1 MKFVCETHE
10 KKKLK
15 KFRKNAIALQPNN
28 IEKSI
33 NQTTSILKILVT
45 GGAGFVGSSL
55 CLSLK
60 KKYPE
65 YSIIAFDNLKRRG
78 SELNLA
84 DFQRENIA
92 FIHGDIR
99 NNEDLLAAGPFDI
112 LIEASAEPS
121 VTAGLN
127 SDPTYVINNNLY
139 GSINCFNACLKNDAK
154 LIFLSTSRVYP
165 IENIEKANFIEQPT
179 RFAFDENQNEDGISK
194 RGISEAFK
202 LDGARSFYGTTKLS
216 SEMFIQEYSEFYG
229 LKAAVTRFG
238 VIAGPRQMGKTDQG
252 VVTLWMAKHFWNQ
265 SLKYIGYG
273 GTGKQVRDIL
283 HVDDL
288 IELVDLQIH
297 NIEKFNG
304 KIYNAG
310 GGLENSASLL
320 EMTAIC
326 EKITG
331 NKITIGSE
339 IETRPADLRMFI
351 TDNSKIESEI
361 GWKPKKSV
369 EKVFTDIYHW
379 IKDNEVQLEKILK

>member
-1 MKFVCETHE
+1 M
-10 KKKLK
+10 
-15 KFRKNAIALQPNN
+15 
-28 IEKSI
+28 S
-33 NQTTSILKILVT
+33 KILVT
-45 GGAGFVGSSL
+45 GGAGFVGSTL
-55 CLSLK
+55 CIKLK
-60 KKYPE
+60 EKYPS
-65 YSIIAFDNLKRRG
+65 YKIVAFDNLKRRG
-78 SELNLA
+78 SELNLI
-84 DFQRENIA
+84 DFQKLGIE

-99 NNEDLLAAGPFDI
+99 NNEDILAVGAFDV

-121 VTAGLN
+121 VTAGLD

-139 GSINCFNACLKNDAK
+139 GSINCFNACLKQNAK

-165 IENIEKANFIEQPT
+165 INPIEKANFTELET
-179 RFAFDENQNEDGISK
+179 RFIFDENQKQDGISEK
-194 RGISEAFK
+194 GISERLS

-216 SEMFIQEYSEFYG
+216 SEMFIQEYAAFYG

-252 VVTLWMAKHFWNQ
+252 VVTLWMAKHYWNQ

-288 IELVDLQIH
+288 VDLIDLQIH
-297 NIEKFNG
+297 EIEKFSG
-304 KIYNAG
+304 KIYNVG
-310 GGLENSASLL
+310 GGLQNSASLQ

-339 IETRPADLRMFI
+339 TQTRPADLRMFI
-351 TDNSKIESEI
+351 TDNSLIEKEI

-369 EKVFTDIYHW
+369 ETVFTDIFHW
-379 IKDNEVQLEKILK
+379 IKENEKQLETILK

>member
-1 MKFVCETHE
+1 MKIV
-10 KKKLK
+10 
-15 KFRKNAIALQPNN
+15 
-28 IEKSI
+28 
-33 NQTTSILKILVT
+33 VT
-45 GGAGFVGSSL
+45 GGAGFVGSTL
-55 CLSLK
+55 CIQLK
-60 KKYPE
+60 TKYPE
-65 YSIIAFDNLKRRG
+65 YEIVAFDNLKRRG

-84 DFQRENIA
+84 DFQKLNIA

-99 NNEDLLAAGPFDI
+99 NNEDLVALGEFDV
-112 LIEASAEPS
+112 LVEASAEPS
-121 VTAGLN
+121 VTAGLD

-139 GSINCFNACLKNDAK
+139 GSINCFNACLKYKAK

-165 IENIEKANFIEQPT
+165 IGAIENAHFSEEET
-179 RFAFDENQNEDGISK
+179 RFAFSGNQTTMGISPQ
-194 RGISEAFK
+194 GISEELS

-216 SEMFIQEYSEFYG
+216 SEMFIQEYAAFYG
-229 LKAAVTRFG
+229 LKAAITRFG

-252 VVTLWMAKHFWNQ
+252 VVTLWMAKHYWNQ

-288 IELVDLQIH
+288 VELIDLQIH
-297 NIEKFNG
+297 EIEKFSG
-304 KIYNAG
+304 KIYNVG

-331 NKITIGSE
+331 NKIKIGSE
-339 IETRPADLRMFI
+339 TQTRPADLKMFV
-351 TDNSKIESEI
+351 TDNSLIEKEI

-369 EKVFTDIYHW
+369 EMVFQDIYLW
-379 IKDNEVQLEKILK
+379 IKENEKQLENILK